1 MRGISRYAK
10 LILFLCVGSII
21 FCAIFGTLPSIL
33 RRVNKVVVKQMK
45 YRQQIKEELLRNEQ
59 VHLYL
64 ILLRLIYN
72 PFFFYCAIVKI
83 KKFIYISCTIE

>member
-45 YRQQIKEELLRNEQ
+45 HRQQIKEELLRNEQ